1 MLHSNLWIYWA
12 IGCHPIHFSRLRVSG
27 HLFEQ
32 FTTQKAKLLKIHSD
46 FSNFLSPKK
55 VFLLFPKPFPILSWI
70 KKFFNFFKRE
80 IEIENFVWQLILS
93 FPNLSTFFENWKKQ
107 IKSWMNFALSYSTF
121 FWIAHLITTTSK
133 RITQWRDHQK
143 CIFQLYWELKYRLD

>member
-1 MLHSNLWIYWA
+1 MILLGKESCFRGTLKSWKYVDVAQKFMNLLA
-12 IGCHPIHFSRLRVSG
+12 IGCHHIHFSRLRVSG

-70 KKFFNFFKRE
+70 KKFFNFFKR
-80 IEIENFVWQLILS
+80 NR
-93 FPNLSTFFENWKKQ
+93 NWKLCLAINLELPKPFYFFRKLKKN
-107 IKSWMNFALSYSTF
+107 KSNLE
-121 FWIAHLITTTSK
+121 WILLFPTLPFSELHTSL
-133 RITQWRDHQK
+133 QLLQK
-143 CIFQLYWELKYRLD
+143 E